1 MGRDIKVNLRLI
13 TNATRKKVEAME
25 RRKTYSA
32 VSWDSRDFWWA
43 VTYDMVHK
51 PAHVGRKVMQ
61 PFMGSRPGFN
71 VVQ

>member
-1 MGRDIKVNLRLI
+1 
-13 TNATRKKVEAME
+13 ME

-32 VSWDSRDFWWA
+32 VLWDSRDFWQA

-71 VVQ
+71 VFQEFVRKFYLSEVND